1 MRKEKVLEAINSFP
15 PEFELEEL
23 IEKLIFIEKVEK
35 GLAQLD
41 QEEVK
46 TQEEVKKAVSSWA
59 ILSTEAQQEDRK
71 SSRKAGLAK
80 GLIKMREDFDE
91 PLEDFKEYME

>member
-1 MRKEKVLEAINSFP
+1 MRKEKVLEAINNFP

-23 IEKLIFIEKVEK
+23 IEKLIFMEKVEK

-41 QEEVK
+41 QGEVK
-46 TQEEVKKAVSSWA
+46 AQEEVKNTTQLFRSSSS
-59 ILSTEAQQEDRK
+59 LPFQENPPSARK
-71 SSRKAGLAK
+71 PGLAK
-80 GLIKMREDFDE
+80 GLIQMREDFDE